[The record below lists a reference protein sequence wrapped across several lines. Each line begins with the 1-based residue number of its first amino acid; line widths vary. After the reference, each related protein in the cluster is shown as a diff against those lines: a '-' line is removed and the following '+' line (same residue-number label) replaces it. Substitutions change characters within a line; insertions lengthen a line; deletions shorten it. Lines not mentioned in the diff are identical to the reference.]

1 MMLDLIK
8 KELLAHGINLASAI
22 PLESCKVTRAY
33 KLQKAGFDL
42 SLPLYAIMMA
52 VPYYTE
58 HGEKNISSYCIPR
71 DYHLYFKELF
81 AAVLPRLNEIFPESR
96 FAGFTDDS
104 PIDER
109 DAAAAAGLGI
119 IGDNGMLI
127 TEKYSSYV
135 FLGEII
141 TDLPLTLD
149 RELTISR
156 CEGCGGCK
164 RACPIGEIG
173 ECLSALTQKKGELTD
188 TEKTYIKK
196 YGSAWG
202 CDICQE
208 VCPHTQKAI
217 KSKTIYTNIE
227 FFKNDLTPRLTR
239 ADIDNMS
246 DEEFARRAYSWRKR
260 ATVKRNLEILEEKI

>member
-1 MMLDLIK
+1 MFDVIK
-8 KELLAHGINLASAI
+8 KELFKYGINLVGAI
-22 PLESCKVTRAY
+22 PLDNCSITKEY

-42 SLPLYAIMMA
+42 SSPLFAIMMA

-58 HGEKNISSYCIPR
+58 HSDKNISSYCIPR
-71 DYHLYFKELF
+71 DYHLFFKELF
-81 AAVLPRLNEIFPESR
+81 DAIIPHLREIFPEHR
-96 FAGFTDDS
+96 FAGFADDS
-104 PIDER
+104 PINER
-109 DAAAAAGLGI
+109 DAAAMANLGL

-149 RELTISR
+149 IQYKITH
-156 CEGCGGCK
+156 CEGCGRCK
-164 RACPIGEIG
+164 RACPMNDTG

-188 TEKTYIKK
+188 SEKAHIKK

-208 VCPHTQKAI
+208 VCPHTKKAI
-217 KSKTIYTNIE
+217 ENKTIYTNIE
-227 FFKNDLTPRLTR
+227 FFKNHLTPHLTT

-246 DEEFARRAYSWRKR
+246 DEEFAHRAYSWRKR
-260 ATVKRNLEILEEKI
+260 ATVKRNLEILDDHI